1 MAGDG
6 KEGSELDAETKPK
19 PKKRKKTVSD
29 SAKPIDEPVN
39 FSNNSKTSTGR
50 PWNLKFVSWNVNGI
64 KAWSQKPGTIDYIKE
79 ENPDICFLQ
88 ETRCSEDKIPQEAR
102 LDGYHLYWAVGE
114 KKGYAGT
121 GLYSK
126 EKPMSVTYGMGVKEH
141 DKEGRLITAEYEE
154 FYFVGSYVPNAGRGL
169 PRLEYRQTWDKAL
182 QEYLVK
188 LDKKKPVIYGG
199 DLNVAHKEI
208 DLANPGSNKKSAGFT
223 VEERAGFTELLS
235 CGFIDSFRHLY
246 PDREGGYTFWSAM
259 SPSARLNNVGWRLDY
274 FVISEKLKDSLC
286 DSVTRPSVRGSDHCP
301 IVLFLAV

>member
-1 MAGDG
+1 
-6 KEGSELDAETKPK
+6 
-19 PKKRKKTVSD
+19 
-29 SAKPIDEPVN
+29 
-39 FSNNSKTSTGR
+39 
-50 PWNLKFVSWNVNGI
+50 
-64 KAWSQKPGTIDYIKE
+64 
-79 ENPDICFLQ
+79 
-88 ETRCSEDKIPQEAR
+88 
-102 LDGYHLYWAVGE
+102 
-114 KKGYAGT
+114 
-121 GLYSK
+121 
-126 EKPMSVTYGMGVKEH
+126 VKEH

-208 DLANPGSNKKSAGFT
+208 GRAISVILIDSLDIIACCVDLANPGSNKKSAGFT

-259 SPSARLNNVGWRLDY
+259 SPSARLNNVGW
-274 FVISEKLKDSLC
+274 
-286 DSVTRPSVRGSDHCP
+286 
-301 IVLFLAV
+301 